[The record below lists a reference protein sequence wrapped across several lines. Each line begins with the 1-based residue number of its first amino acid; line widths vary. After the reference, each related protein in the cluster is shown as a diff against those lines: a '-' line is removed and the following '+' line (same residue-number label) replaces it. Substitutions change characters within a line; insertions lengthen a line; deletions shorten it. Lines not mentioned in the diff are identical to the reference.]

1 MGNINIHSDNKKKKK
16 KKKKNSQLS
25 FPVISMCVS
34 QQYEY
39 VIAGEIFETI
49 LGPTPI
55 LMVPLVV
62 FLSLVVYLPL
72 VVYLHLVVLLVEV
85 GGLGVVVAPGCEVFV
100 ALARGWS
107 TVDLHL
113 DSA

>member
-1 MGNINIHSDNKKKKK
+1 MGGRP
-16 KKKKNSQLS
+16 SQLS

-49 LGPTPI
+49 LGATPI
-55 LMVPLVV
+55 LMDPLVV

-85 GGLGVVVAPGCEVFV
+85 GGLWQKRQFSMLFFSE
-100 ALARGWS
+100 
-107 TVDLHL
+107 
-113 DSA
+113 